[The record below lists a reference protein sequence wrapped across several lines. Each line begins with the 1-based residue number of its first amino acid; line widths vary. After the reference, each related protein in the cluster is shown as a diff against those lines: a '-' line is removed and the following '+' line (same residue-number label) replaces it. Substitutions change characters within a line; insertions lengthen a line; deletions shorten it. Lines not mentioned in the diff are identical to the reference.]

1 MSKPVLMAGGGGVRA
16 EINIDVDEITLIYQQ
31 IESILSEFDETIIPS
46 IEKLKANDFYTSG
59 KAKETMEAFPEAN
72 EKITEIYNHYA
83 RASLLVIE
91 TLTSMME
98 ADRTIALEII
108 EKLEL

>member
-1 MSKPVLMAGGGGVRA
+1 MSKPVLMDGGGVRA

-31 IESILSEFDETIIPS
+31 IESILNEFEGTIIPS
-46 IEKLKANDFYTSG
+46 IEKLKTNDFYSSG
-59 KAKETMEAFPEAN
+59 KAKKAMDAFPEAN

-83 RASLLVIE
+83 RASLLVID